1 MGLVDRTAI
10 KKIRMNEEKSDYSY
24 WRSQSYEARLNALES
39 IREEF
44 NKWKYHDQQRL
55 QRVYRIIKL

>member
-44 NKWKYHDQQRL
+44 NKWKYNDQQRL
-55 QRVYRIIKL
+55 QRIYRIIKL